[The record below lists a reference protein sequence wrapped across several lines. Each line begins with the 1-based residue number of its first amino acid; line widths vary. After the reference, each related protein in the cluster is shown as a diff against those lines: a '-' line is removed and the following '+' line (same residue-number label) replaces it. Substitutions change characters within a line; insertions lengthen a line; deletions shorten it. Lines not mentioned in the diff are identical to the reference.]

1 MVDIDKAFYKA
12 GTSFKRAI
20 PGQSLTNSP
29 DTPHPFE
36 GPPIYTNRTKALEY
50 FFELLTEEKVY
61 ERVLDALEDGT
72 AVMDIVK
79 VLVYKA
85 FSEGLIN
92 PDMMLIVAE
101 PLAYMIASLAERA
114 NVEFVISNDPD
125 DDEDEEEPAPA
136 QGMQM
141 LNNSLSTIKNP
152 QKDEEF
158 PAALSEKLENVEPPR
173 SLLGEK

>member
-1 MVDIDKAFYKA
+1 MSDLDKAFYKA
-12 GTSFKRAI
+12 GTSFKRPI
-20 PGQSLTNSP
+20 PGHSLTNSP

-36 GPPIYTNRTKALEY
+36 GPPVYTNRTKALEY

-61 ERVLDALEDGT
+61 GKVLDALEDGT
-72 AVMDIVK
+72 TVMDIVK
-79 VLVYKA
+79 VLVYKS

-114 NVEFVISNDPD
+114 DVEFVISG
-125 DDEDEEEPAPA
+125 DEDEDEQEPAGG
-136 QGMQM
+136 GMQM
-141 LNNSLSTIKNP
+141 LNDSLSTIKEP

-158 PAALSEKLENVEPPR
+158 PAELSTKLENVESPR

>member
-1 MVDIDKAFYKA
+1 MSDLDAAFYKA

-29 DTPHPFE
+29 EAPHPFE
-36 GPPIYTNRTKALEY
+36 GPPVYTNRTKALEY
-50 FFELLTEEKVY
+50 FFELLTEENIYNK
-61 ERVLDALEDGT
+61 VLDALEDGT
-72 AVMDIVK
+72 TVMDIVK
-79 VLVYKA
+79 VLIYKS

-101 PLAYMIASLAERA
+101 PLAYMIAALAERA
-114 NVEFVISNDPD
+114 DIEFVIS
-125 DDEDEEEPAPA
+125 DDEDDEEEAGGGG
-136 QGMQM
+136 GMQM
-141 LNNSLSTIKNP
+141 LNESLASIKEP

-158 PAALSEKLENVEPPR
+158 PAELSKKIENVEPPR

>member
-1 MVDIDKAFYKA
+1 MSDLDKAFYKA
-12 GTSFKRAI
+12 GTSFKRPI
-20 PGQSLTNSP
+20 PGHSLTNSP

-36 GPPIYTNRTKALEY
+36 GPPVYTNRTKALEY

-61 ERVLDALEDGT
+61 IKVLDALEDGT
-72 AVMDIVK
+72 TVMDIVK
-79 VLVYKA
+79 VLIYKS

-114 NVEFVISNDPD
+114 DVEFVISDDEDDD
-125 DDEDEEEPAPA
+125 DDEEPAGG
-136 QGMQM
+136 GMQM
-141 LNNSLSTIKNP
+141 LNDSLSSIKDP

-158 PAALSEKLENVEPPR
+158 PAELSAKIENIEPPR